1 MRRNR
6 FQLEG
11 EKGRHYVL
19 KSYKIGKNRNRE
31 ISQNIKKIKT
41 ETGIERHRALL
52 LMKRGGDLE
61 FVLLFSLRVP

>member
-52 LMKRGGDLE
+52 LMKRGG
-61 FVLLFSLRVP
+61 